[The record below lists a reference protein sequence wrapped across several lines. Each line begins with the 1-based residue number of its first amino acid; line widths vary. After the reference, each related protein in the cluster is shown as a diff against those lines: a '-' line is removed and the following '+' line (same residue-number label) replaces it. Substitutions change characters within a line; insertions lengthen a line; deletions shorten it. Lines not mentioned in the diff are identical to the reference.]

1 MLFNSYIFLFL
12 FLPITLIGFHFIGR
26 YTKANIAIAWLVG
39 ASLFFYG
46 WWNPAYLILL
56 LFSIIFNFSVGVFLS
71 RNSKG
76 NLAHKAILLFG
87 IITNLSVLGYFKYAN
102 FFIDNLNSLAQTN
115 ILLNEII
122 LPLGIS
128 FFTFQQITYL
138 VDAYYQETKEYS
150 FLYYC
155 LFVTFFPQLIAGPIV
170 HHKEM
175 MPQFLKDT
183 IYKLQTKNIAIGLT
197 IFIIGLCK
205 KVIIADGISVYS
217 TPVFNAA
224 EAGILL
230 TFFEAWTGAIAYT
243 FQLYFDFSAYSD
255 MAIGVGLMFGIV
267 LPLNFNSPYKAR
279 NITDFWRRWH
289 ITLSKLIRNYLW
301 DPLSLTL
308 TRFAITRGYGN
319 LRIFILTIIFP
330 ILFSF
335 FWIGLWHGA
344 GWNFILF
351 GFLHGFY
358 IVIYHIWIKF
368 KLNFLDFQ
376 LINNSKLSKS
386 LGWLITFICVVFA
399 WILFR
404 ANNLDSAIN
413 LYRGMLGL
421 NGYVLPESYLIIL
434 NKFLGFGNFLEANG
448 FKFGVSGFFGGI
460 TQIGLFFIVGF
471 IAFIMPN
478 TYQFMSNSLPKKLSK
493 ELDEVKINF
502 KPLNW
507 RPTYLFSLLLAAI
520 FAFTVLSISK
530 NSEFLYFQF

>member
-289 ITLSKLIRNYLW
+289 IPLSKLIRNYLW

-358 IVIYHIWIKF
+358 IVLYHIWIKF

>member
-12 FLPITLIGFHFIGR
+12 FLPLTLFGFHFIGK
-26 YTKANIAIAWLVG
+26 YSKANLAIAWLVG

-46 WWNPAYLILL
+46 WWNPAYLVLL
-56 LFSIIFNFSVGVFLS
+56 LFSIIFNFTIGVFLS
-71 RNSKG
+71 RNSKS
-76 NLAHKAILLFG
+76 NLTHKAALIIG
-87 IITNLSVLGYFKYAN
+87 IIINLSVLGYFKYAN
-102 FFIDNLNSLAQTN
+102 FFIDNLNFLAETN
-115 ILLNEII
+115 IILNEII

-150 FLYYC
+150 FLHYC

-183 IYKLQTKNIAIGLT
+183 IYKIQSKNLAIGLT
-197 IFIIGLCK
+197 IFIIGLFK

-230 TFFEAWTGAIAYT
+230 TFFEAWTGALAYT
-243 FQLYFDFSAYSD
+243 FQLYFDFSGYSD
-255 MAIGVGLMFGIV
+255 MAIGIAIMFGIM
-267 LPLNFNSPYKAR
+267 LPLNFNSPYKAT
-279 NITDFWRRWH
+279 NISDFWKRWH
-289 ITLSKLIRNYLW
+289 ITLSRLIRNYLW
-301 DPLSLTL
+301 DPVSLTL
-308 TRFAITRGYGN
+308 TRFALNRGYGN
-319 LRIFILTIIFP
+319 LSIFTLTIIFP

-358 IVIYHIWIKF
+358 IVIFHIWIKF
-368 KLNFLDFQ
+368 KLNFLDFK
-376 LINNSKLSKS
+376 LIKNSILSKS
-386 LGWLITFICVVFA
+386 FGWLITFICVVFA
-399 WILFR
+399 WVLFR

-413 LYRGMLGL
+413 LYRGMLGI
-421 NGYVLPESYLIIL
+421 NGYLLPESYLAIL
-434 NKFLGFGNFLEANG
+434 NKILGLGNFLEENG
-448 FKFGVSGFFGGI
+448 FKFGVPGFFEGI
-460 TQIGLFFIVGF
+460 TQIGLIFIVGL

-478 TYQFMSNSLPKKLSK
+478 TYQFMSKNLPEKFAN
-493 ELDEVKINF
+493 ELDEVKLRF
-502 KPLNW
+502 KLLNW
-507 RPTYLFSLLLAAI
+507 KPSYLFSLLFAVI
-520 FAFTVLSISK
+520 FSFTILNISK

>member
-358 IVIYHIWIKF
+358 II
-368 KLNFLDFQ
+368 LLT
-376 LINNSKLSKS
+376 LS
-386 LGWLITFICVVFA
+386 
-399 WILFR
+399 
-404 ANNLDSAIN
+404 
-413 LYRGMLGL
+413 
-421 NGYVLPESYLIIL
+421 
-434 NKFLGFGNFLEANG
+434 
-448 FKFGVSGFFGGI
+448 
-460 TQIGLFFIVGF
+460 
-471 IAFIMPN
+471 
-478 TYQFMSNSLPKKLSK
+478 QF
-493 ELDEVKINF
+493 
-502 KPLNW
+502 
-507 RPTYLFSLLLAAI
+507 Y
-520 FAFTVLSISK
+520 
-530 NSEFLYFQF
+530 